1 MPEPAQPSNASFSL
15 GVTGDPARSIVIVE
29 DDASLRAAITRVL
42 DTAGFHARSFASAL
56 ELLQDGAADSAA
68 CLILDVHLPDRS
80 GFDLQRQ
87 LAKAGIR
94 SPVIFITAFDGPEA
108 RTQARLAGA
117 ADFLPKPFGGRRL
130 LEAVAGAIRSH

>member
-1 MPEPAQPSNASFSL
+1 MPEPAQPNN
-15 GVTGDPARSIVIVE
+15 GVGRDLTADSPRTIVIVD
-29 DDASLRAAITRVL
+29 DDASLREAISRVL
-42 DTAGFHARSFASAL
+42 DTAGFRARTFASAF

-87 LAKAGIR
+87 LASSGIH

-108 RTQARLAGA
+108 RAQARLAGA
-117 ADFLPKPFGGRRL
+117 ADFLPKPFGGRQL
-130 LEAVAGAIRSH
+130 LDAVACAIRTH